1 MLGVL
6 ALVGAGVAIA
16 ATGDDGSAPAKV
28 SLDGTDVS
36 GLDAA
41 GVRAAAR
48 ARAKELMGVPVVIT
62 RSDDPAFRIEAT
74 RASLGARPRITQAVE
89 EALAPR
95 SLGGRLISVLGL
107 APTRDLRLVFTLDP
121 RKVNALVARVR
132 DDGDTPA
139 RPASLDLA
147 SDDLAVVPGT
157 AGFGIDPAALRA
169 QIAQLPERIEL
180 TPGPLAPPV
189 SDAAAA
195 AARVRALALV
205 ARPISVTLQGR
216 GVPIEPDVL
225 REALRTKPAPPDLA
239 LTLDPDTLYRDISSA
254 FGTREQPARD
264 ATFRISGSSVRLVPS
279 RIGRSLD
286 MPAIVKAIIDS
297 PGATSVRARFT
308 VTRPERTTQE
318 ARALKITELVSEYST
333 PYNCCEPRVT
343 NIQRAAEILD
353 GTIIPAGGR
362 FSLNEALGRRT
373 LEGGFVSAPQIA
385 AGRLEEAVGGGVSQ
399 VSTTMYNAAFFAGL
413 QIIAHTPH
421 QFWISRYP
429 KGREATLSYGG
440 PEMIFVND
448 WPAAILVSVSAG
460 SNGVTV
466 RFFSSKLGRRV
477 ETETGEPTDPVEPK
491 TIETLDSSLEPGE
504 RVVEQEAGG
513 AGFTISYT
521 REVYEGDTLRR
532 DERYTWKYDAEDSFV
547 KVGPPKRTGTTT
559 APGSPDAPGTTAPA
573 DPVSP
578 PPAAPGTT
586 TSSGPAA
593 PPP

>member
-16 ATGDDGSAPAKV
+16 TTGDDGSAPAKV
-28 SLDGTDVS
+28 SLEGTDVS

-41 GVRAAAR
+41 GIRAAAR

-62 RSDDPAFRIEAT
+62 RSDDPTFRIEAT
-74 RASLGARPRITQAVE
+74 RASLGARPRIKQAVE

-157 AGFGIDPAALRA
+157 AGFGIDPAALRD
-169 QIAQLPERIEL
+169 QIARLPERIEL

-225 REALRTKPAPPDLA
+225 REALRTKPDPPDLA

-343 NIQRAAEILD
+343 NIQRAAEVLD

-362 FSLNEALGRRT
+362 FSLNDALGPRT
-373 LEGGFVSAPQIA
+373 LEGGYVSAPQIA

-440 PEMIFVND
+440 PEMVFVND

-559 APGSPDAPGTTAPA
+559 APDRPDAPGTTTPA
-573 DPVSP
+573 DSVTP